1 MTEEEVAME
10 MEAVEAVYGDEAVIV
25 DSYPPHLHLHIKP
38 RTAEISSQQFV
49 EAVVRIQAGPKYPDE
64 PPEISLIESKGL
76 DEERQKLLMGFVQ
89 EKSLELSSSLM
100 LVALCEEA
108 VERLTIMNHPDG
120 DCPLCLYPLFPEDGE
135 SDQMPFMKLMSCFHC
150 FHCECIIRWWNWLHT
165 EKEADSVNG
174 NSGSVDKSLGNCPV
188 CRKVQ
193 DPVLQSESENMRRE
207 RFEAILKTQEEQGGL
222 VQPKKNIS
230 VVPGMYLPPPPA
242 PASSSSNQE
251 EAQEQGQ
258 QVEQYKDA
266 ESETNSSSSNNRRG
280 RGRGRGGRGHSNVNR
295 RKQNPQDPRKPTKQW
310 VQRS

>member
-135 SDQMPFMKLMSCFHC
+135 SNQMPFMKLMSCFHC
-150 FHCECIIRWWNWLHT
+150 FHWWWNWLHT
-165 EKEADSVNG
+165 EKEADS
-174 NSGSVDKSLGNCPV
+174 GSSDKSLGNCP
-188 CRKVQ
+188 VQ

-207 RFEAILKTQEEQGGL
+207 RFEAILKTQEEKGGL

-258 QVEQYKDA
+258 QMEQHKEA